1 MQINIFPL
9 FRIFRVDCGL
19 GFFPDSSVGNSMLPR
34 WELGKEC
41 RIVQFRGFFRFR
53 VTRIFL
59 YTLPDLYTLPAFV
72 YAIDPNH
79 ACIFK
84 FYHIFNP
91 SWSVYINLNPS
102 TRNSTAIV
110 SFSTA
115 LNKFKRAVL
124 SGSVG
129 LD

>member
-1 MQINIFPL
+1 MLINYFIYFAS
-9 FRIFRVDCGL
+9 FL
-19 GFFPDSSVGNSMLPR
+19 GWIVGWVFFPIPPSGTPCCPGGS
-34 WELGKEC
+34 WE
-41 RIVQFRGFFRFR
+41 RSAVIVQFRGFFRFR

-115 LNKFKRAVL
+115 LNKFKRAGKTYL
-124 SGSVG
+124 E
-129 LD
+129 